1 MKEKYSPMMMQ
12 YLGIKEQN
20 KDSIVMFR
28 LGDFYEM
35 FFDDAIMVSKELE
48 LALTGKNAGA
58 KERVP
63 MCGVPFHS
71 ASGYIQRLVDNGHK
85 VAIVE
90 QLTDPG
96 KKGIVERGVV
106 QIVTPGTIFDE
117 SLTQNRNNYIACMMT
132 FDFVYTL
139 AFCDITTGE
148 FQVVN
153 IDKQDNI
160 LNNQLATME
169 IKEIVVESNCTYSF
183 HEGIMVS
190 RYDNETFNEKYQDI
204 FKNIKDLKQ
213 IKLSVERWDTKQKDF
228 SVQAVRF
235 GTGSGCVSEFGQNW
249 EFISYKEN
257 LQTVQKKNPS
267 YFVELTDY
275 LDENHTKYKAA
286 RYFKNN
292 NSYVL
297 YERSEKGKKHNYLCL
312 ENQMLTLEYP
322 KYMIENQKYISFPY
336 PSCKSLSDFKIEESW
351 EKNEDFYEKE
361 FWQLYSYEDLKAFY
375 QNFEKGTAECSDKT
389 QTILVKAM
397 EHDYDNKTSDASVL
411 LDFKNHNFIVKNPQ
425 GKKIFDKNDVWKA
438 YEKQYTS
445 AGKFGSKEFFY
456 NKSSVNI
463 LCVEKGKRTVC
474 IENQDVRDTLFEDLG
489 WNCVGTSMDM
499 KVSPKSNSKNIYLDV
514 TLHMEEDGKWDNH
527 AVLKLDKDGKFV
539 ECK

>member
-1 MKEKYSPMMMQ
+1 MRKEILLACACVLCLSAC
-12 YLGIKEQN
+12 GTGAN
-20 KDSIVMFR
+20 KQSKNPQ
-28 LGDFYEM
+28 
-35 FFDDAIMVSKELE
+35 KELE
-48 LALTGKNAGA
+48 VGAETTPKSVEATSSPMVQKIKNTSGKREN
-58 KERVP
+58 P
-63 MCGVPFHS
+63 
-71 ASGYIQRLVDNGHK
+71 
-85 VAIVE
+85 
-90 QLTDPG
+90 
-96 KKGIVERGVV
+96 
-106 QIVTPGTIFDE
+106 
-117 SLTQNRNNYIACMMT
+117 
-132 FDFVYTL
+132 
-139 AFCDITTGE
+139 
-148 FQVVN
+148 
-153 IDKQDNI
+153 
-160 LNNQLATME
+160 
-169 IKEIVVESNCTYSF
+169 
-183 HEGIMVS
+183 
-190 RYDNETFNEKYQDI
+190 
-204 FKNIKDLKQ
+204 KDLKQ

-257 LQTVQKKNPS
+257 LKTVQKKNPS

-322 KYMIENQKYISFPY
+322 KYMNENQKYISFPY

-351 EKNEDFYEKE
+351 EKNEDFYERE

-425 GKKIFDKNDVWKA
+425 GKKIFEKNDVWKA

-499 KVSPKSNSKNIYLDV
+499 KVSPKSNSKSIYLDV

>member
-1 MKEKYSPMMMQ
+1 MRKEILLACACVLWLSACGTGTKEQSKNPQKVLEVGAETTPKSVEATSSPMV
-12 YLGIKEQN
+12 KN
-20 KDSIVMFR
+20 TS
-28 LGDFYEM
+28 
-35 FFDDAIMVSKELE
+35 
-48 LALTGKNAGA
+48 GKREN
-58 KERVP
+58 P
-63 MCGVPFHS
+63 
-71 ASGYIQRLVDNGHK
+71 
-85 VAIVE
+85 
-90 QLTDPG
+90 
-96 KKGIVERGVV
+96 
-106 QIVTPGTIFDE
+106 
-117 SLTQNRNNYIACMMT
+117 
-132 FDFVYTL
+132 
-139 AFCDITTGE
+139 
-148 FQVVN
+148 
-153 IDKQDNI
+153 
-160 LNNQLATME
+160 
-169 IKEIVVESNCTYSF
+169 
-183 HEGIMVS
+183 
-190 RYDNETFNEKYQDI
+190 
-204 FKNIKDLKQ
+204 KDLKQ
-213 IKLSVERWDTKQKDF
+213 INLSVERWDTKQKDF

-249 EFISYKEN
+249 ELISYKEN
-257 LQTVQKKNPS
+257 LKTVQKKNPS

-322 KYMIENQKYISFPY
+322 KYMNENQKYISFPY

-361 FWQLYSYEDLKAFY
+361 FWQLYSYADLKVFY

-527 AVLKLDKDGKFV
+527 AVLKLDKEGKFV

>member
-1 MKEKYSPMMMQ
+1 MRKEILLACACVLWLSACGTGTKEQSKNPQKVLEVGAETTPKSVEATSSPMA
-12 YLGIKEQN
+12 KN
-20 KDSIVMFR
+20 TS
-28 LGDFYEM
+28 
-35 FFDDAIMVSKELE
+35 
-48 LALTGKNAGA
+48 GKREN
-58 KERVP
+58 P
-63 MCGVPFHS
+63 
-71 ASGYIQRLVDNGHK
+71 
-85 VAIVE
+85 
-90 QLTDPG
+90 
-96 KKGIVERGVV
+96 
-106 QIVTPGTIFDE
+106 
-117 SLTQNRNNYIACMMT
+117 
-132 FDFVYTL
+132 
-139 AFCDITTGE
+139 
-148 FQVVN
+148 
-153 IDKQDNI
+153 
-160 LNNQLATME
+160 
-169 IKEIVVESNCTYSF
+169 
-183 HEGIMVS
+183 
-190 RYDNETFNEKYQDI
+190 
-204 FKNIKDLKQ
+204 KDLKQ

-228 SVQAVRF
+228 SIQAVRF

-257 LQTVQKKNPS
+257 LKTVQKKNPS
-267 YFVELTDY
+267 YFVGLTDY
-275 LDENHTKYKAA
+275 LDENHKKYKAA
-286 RYFKNN
+286 HYFKNN

-297 YERSEKGKKHNYLCL
+297 YERSEKGKKHKYLCL

-322 KYMIENQKYISFPY
+322 KYMNENQKYISFPY

-463 LCVEKGKRTVC
+463 LCVEKEKRTVC
-474 IENQDVRDTLFEDLG
+474 IEDQDVRDTLFEDLG

-527 AVLKLDKDGKFV
+527 AVLKLDKEGKFV

>member
-1 MKEKYSPMMMQ
+1 MRKEILLACACVLWLSACGTGTKEQSKNPQKVLEVGAETTPKSVEATSSPMV
-12 YLGIKEQN
+12 KN
-20 KDSIVMFR
+20 TS
-28 LGDFYEM
+28 
-35 FFDDAIMVSKELE
+35 
-48 LALTGKNAGA
+48 GKREN
-58 KERVP
+58 P
-63 MCGVPFHS
+63 
-71 ASGYIQRLVDNGHK
+71 
-85 VAIVE
+85 
-90 QLTDPG
+90 
-96 KKGIVERGVV
+96 
-106 QIVTPGTIFDE
+106 
-117 SLTQNRNNYIACMMT
+117 
-132 FDFVYTL
+132 
-139 AFCDITTGE
+139 
-148 FQVVN
+148 
-153 IDKQDNI
+153 
-160 LNNQLATME
+160 
-169 IKEIVVESNCTYSF
+169 
-183 HEGIMVS
+183 
-190 RYDNETFNEKYQDI
+190 
-204 FKNIKDLKQ
+204 KDLKQ
-213 IKLSVERWDTKQKDF
+213 INLSVERWDTKQKDF
-228 SVQAVRF
+228 YVQAVRF

-257 LQTVQKKNPS
+257 LKTVQKKNPS

-322 KYMIENQKYISFPY
+322 KYMNENQKYISFPY

-361 FWQLYSYEDLKAFY
+361 FWQLYSYADLKVFY

-474 IENQDVRDTLFEDLG
+474 IENQDERDTLFEDLG

>member
-1 MKEKYSPMMMQ
+1 MRKEILLACACVLCLSACGTGTKEQSKNPQKAMEVGAETTPKSVEATSSPMVQ
-12 YLGIKEQN
+12 KIKN
-20 KDSIVMFR
+20 S
-28 LGDFYEM
+28 
-35 FFDDAIMVSKELE
+35 S
-48 LALTGKNAGA
+48 GKREN
-58 KERVP
+58 P
-63 MCGVPFHS
+63 
-71 ASGYIQRLVDNGHK
+71 
-85 VAIVE
+85 
-90 QLTDPG
+90 
-96 KKGIVERGVV
+96 
-106 QIVTPGTIFDE
+106 
-117 SLTQNRNNYIACMMT
+117 
-132 FDFVYTL
+132 
-139 AFCDITTGE
+139 
-148 FQVVN
+148 
-153 IDKQDNI
+153 
-160 LNNQLATME
+160 
-169 IKEIVVESNCTYSF
+169 
-183 HEGIMVS
+183 
-190 RYDNETFNEKYQDI
+190 
-204 FKNIKDLKQ
+204 KDLKQ

-257 LQTVQKKNPS
+257 LKTVQKKNPS

-297 YERSEKGKKHNYLCL
+297 YERSEKEKKHNYLCL

-322 KYMIENQKYISFPY
+322 KYMNENQKYISFPY

-361 FWQLYSYEDLKAFY
+361 FWQLYSYADLKVFY

>member
-1 MKEKYSPMMMQ
+1 MVQK
-12 YLGIKEQN
+12 IKN
-20 KDSIVMFR
+20 TS
-28 LGDFYEM
+28 
-35 FFDDAIMVSKELE
+35 
-48 LALTGKNAGA
+48 GKREN
-58 KERVP
+58 P
-63 MCGVPFHS
+63 
-71 ASGYIQRLVDNGHK
+71 
-85 VAIVE
+85 
-90 QLTDPG
+90 
-96 KKGIVERGVV
+96 
-106 QIVTPGTIFDE
+106 
-117 SLTQNRNNYIACMMT
+117 
-132 FDFVYTL
+132 
-139 AFCDITTGE
+139 
-148 FQVVN
+148 
-153 IDKQDNI
+153 
-160 LNNQLATME
+160 
-169 IKEIVVESNCTYSF
+169 
-183 HEGIMVS
+183 
-190 RYDNETFNEKYQDI
+190 
-204 FKNIKDLKQ
+204 KDLKQ

-228 SVQAVRF
+228 SIQAVRF

-257 LQTVQKKNPS
+257 LKTVQKKNPS
-267 YFVELTDY
+267 YFVGLTDY

-297 YERSEKGKKHNYLCL
+297 YERSEKGKKHKYLCL
-312 ENQMLTLEYP
+312 ENQVLTLEYP
-322 KYMIENQKYISFPY
+322 KYMNENQKYISFPY

-474 IENQDVRDTLFEDLG
+474 IENQDERDTLFEDLG

-527 AVLKLDKDGKFV
+527 AVLKLDKEGKFV

>member
-1 MKEKYSPMMMQ
+1 MRKEILLACACVLWLSACGTGTKEQSKNPQKVLEVGAETTPKSVEATSSPMA
-12 YLGIKEQN
+12 KN
-20 KDSIVMFR
+20 TS
-28 LGDFYEM
+28 
-35 FFDDAIMVSKELE
+35 
-48 LALTGKNAGA
+48 GKREN
-58 KERVP
+58 P
-63 MCGVPFHS
+63 
-71 ASGYIQRLVDNGHK
+71 
-85 VAIVE
+85 
-90 QLTDPG
+90 
-96 KKGIVERGVV
+96 
-106 QIVTPGTIFDE
+106 
-117 SLTQNRNNYIACMMT
+117 
-132 FDFVYTL
+132 
-139 AFCDITTGE
+139 
-148 FQVVN
+148 
-153 IDKQDNI
+153 
-160 LNNQLATME
+160 
-169 IKEIVVESNCTYSF
+169 
-183 HEGIMVS
+183 
-190 RYDNETFNEKYQDI
+190 
-204 FKNIKDLKQ
+204 KDLKQ
-213 IKLSVERWDTKQKDF
+213 IKLSVERWDTKKKDF
-228 SVQAVRF
+228 SIQAVRF

-257 LQTVQKKNPS
+257 LKTVQKKNPS

-322 KYMIENQKYISFPY
+322 KYMNENQKYISFPY

-527 AVLKLDKDGKFV
+527 AVLKLDKEGKFV

>member
-1 MKEKYSPMMMQ
+1 MRKGILLACACVLCLSACGTGTKEQSKNPQKALEVGVETTPKSVEATSSPMVQ
-12 YLGIKEQN
+12 KIKN
-20 KDSIVMFR
+20 TS
-28 LGDFYEM
+28 
-35 FFDDAIMVSKELE
+35 
-48 LALTGKNAGA
+48 GKREN
-58 KERVP
+58 P
-63 MCGVPFHS
+63 
-71 ASGYIQRLVDNGHK
+71 
-85 VAIVE
+85 
-90 QLTDPG
+90 
-96 KKGIVERGVV
+96 
-106 QIVTPGTIFDE
+106 
-117 SLTQNRNNYIACMMT
+117 
-132 FDFVYTL
+132 
-139 AFCDITTGE
+139 
-148 FQVVN
+148 
-153 IDKQDNI
+153 
-160 LNNQLATME
+160 
-169 IKEIVVESNCTYSF
+169 
-183 HEGIMVS
+183 
-190 RYDNETFNEKYQDI
+190 
-204 FKNIKDLKQ
+204 KDLKQ

-235 GTGSGCVSEFGQNW
+235 GAGSGCVSEFGQNW

>member
-1 MKEKYSPMMMQ
+1 M
-12 YLGIKEQN
+12 
-20 KDSIVMFR
+20 
-28 LGDFYEM
+28 
-35 FFDDAIMVSKELE
+35 
-48 LALTGKNAGA
+48 
-58 KERVP
+58 
-63 MCGVPFHS
+63 
-71 ASGYIQRLVDNGHK
+71 
-85 VAIVE
+85 
-90 QLTDPG
+90 
-96 KKGIVERGVV
+96 
-106 QIVTPGTIFDE
+106 
-117 SLTQNRNNYIACMMT
+117 
-132 FDFVYTL
+132 
-139 AFCDITTGE
+139 
-148 FQVVN
+148 
-153 IDKQDNI
+153 
-160 LNNQLATME
+160 
-169 IKEIVVESNCTYSF
+169 
-183 HEGIMVS
+183 
-190 RYDNETFNEKYQDI
+190 
-204 FKNIKDLKQ
+204 KQ
-213 IKLSVERWDTKQKDF
+213 IKLSVERWDTKKKDF

-257 LQTVQKKNPS
+257 LKTVQKKNPS
-267 YFVELTDY
+267 YFVGLIDY
-275 LDENHTKYKAA
+275 LDENHKKYKAA
-286 RYFKNN
+286 HYFKNN

-297 YERSEKGKKHNYLCL
+297 YERSEKGKKHKYLCL

-322 KYMIENQKYISFPY
+322 KYMNENQKYISFPY

-361 FWQLYSYEDLKAFY
+361 FWQLYSYADLKAFY

-527 AVLKLDKDGKFV
+527 AVLKLDKEGKFV

>member
-1 MKEKYSPMMMQ
+1 MRKGILLACACVLCLSACGTGTKEQSKNPQKALEVGVETTPKSVEATSSPMVQ
-12 YLGIKEQN
+12 KIKN
-20 KDSIVMFR
+20 TS
-28 LGDFYEM
+28 
-35 FFDDAIMVSKELE
+35 
-48 LALTGKNAGA
+48 GKREN
-58 KERVP
+58 P
-63 MCGVPFHS
+63 
-71 ASGYIQRLVDNGHK
+71 
-85 VAIVE
+85 
-90 QLTDPG
+90 
-96 KKGIVERGVV
+96 
-106 QIVTPGTIFDE
+106 
-117 SLTQNRNNYIACMMT
+117 
-132 FDFVYTL
+132 
-139 AFCDITTGE
+139 
-148 FQVVN
+148 
-153 IDKQDNI
+153 
-160 LNNQLATME
+160 
-169 IKEIVVESNCTYSF
+169 
-183 HEGIMVS
+183 
-190 RYDNETFNEKYQDI
+190 
-204 FKNIKDLKQ
+204 KDLKQ

-322 KYMIENQKYISFPY
+322 KYMNENQKYISFPY

>member
-1 MKEKYSPMMMQ
+1 MRKEILLACACVLWLSACGTGTKEQSKNPQKVLEVGAETTPKSVEATSSPMA
-12 YLGIKEQN
+12 KN
-20 KDSIVMFR
+20 TS
-28 LGDFYEM
+28 
-35 FFDDAIMVSKELE
+35 
-48 LALTGKNAGA
+48 GKREN
-58 KERVP
+58 P
-63 MCGVPFHS
+63 
-71 ASGYIQRLVDNGHK
+71 
-85 VAIVE
+85 
-90 QLTDPG
+90 
-96 KKGIVERGVV
+96 
-106 QIVTPGTIFDE
+106 
-117 SLTQNRNNYIACMMT
+117 
-132 FDFVYTL
+132 
-139 AFCDITTGE
+139 
-148 FQVVN
+148 
-153 IDKQDNI
+153 
-160 LNNQLATME
+160 
-169 IKEIVVESNCTYSF
+169 
-183 HEGIMVS
+183 
-190 RYDNETFNEKYQDI
+190 
-204 FKNIKDLKQ
+204 KDLKQ
-213 IKLSVERWDTKQKDF
+213 IKLSVERWDTKKKDF

-257 LQTVQKKNPS
+257 LKTVQKKNPS
-267 YFVELTDY
+267 YFVGLTDY
-275 LDENHTKYKAA
+275 LDENHKKYKAA
-286 RYFKNN
+286 HYFKNN

-297 YERSEKGKKHNYLCL
+297 YERSEKGKKHKYLCL

-322 KYMIENQKYISFPY
+322 KYMNENQKYISFPY

-351 EKNEDFYEKE
+351 EKNEDYYEKE
-361 FWQLYSYEDLKAFY
+361 FWQLYSCEDLKAFY

-397 EHDYDNKTSDASVL
+397 EHDYNNKTSDASVL
-411 LDFKNHNFIVKNPQ
+411 LDFKNHIFIVKNPQ

-474 IENQDVRDTLFEDLG
+474 IEDQDVRDTLFEDLG

-527 AVLKLDKDGKFV
+527 AVLKLDKEGKFV

>member
-1 MKEKYSPMMMQ
+1 MRKEILLACACVLWLSACGTGTKEQSKNPQKVLEVGAETTPKSVEATSSPMA
-12 YLGIKEQN
+12 KN
-20 KDSIVMFR
+20 TS
-28 LGDFYEM
+28 
-35 FFDDAIMVSKELE
+35 
-48 LALTGKNAGA
+48 GKREN
-58 KERVP
+58 P
-63 MCGVPFHS
+63 
-71 ASGYIQRLVDNGHK
+71 
-85 VAIVE
+85 
-90 QLTDPG
+90 
-96 KKGIVERGVV
+96 
-106 QIVTPGTIFDE
+106 
-117 SLTQNRNNYIACMMT
+117 
-132 FDFVYTL
+132 
-139 AFCDITTGE
+139 
-148 FQVVN
+148 
-153 IDKQDNI
+153 
-160 LNNQLATME
+160 
-169 IKEIVVESNCTYSF
+169 
-183 HEGIMVS
+183 
-190 RYDNETFNEKYQDI
+190 
-204 FKNIKDLKQ
+204 KDLKQ
-213 IKLSVERWDTKQKDF
+213 IKLSVERWDTKKKDF

-257 LQTVQKKNPS
+257 LKTVQKKNPS
-267 YFVELTDY
+267 YFVGLTDY
-275 LDENHTKYKAA
+275 LDENHKKYKAA
-286 RYFKNN
+286 HYFKNN

-297 YERSEKGKKHNYLCL
+297 YERSEKGKKHKYLCL

-322 KYMIENQKYISFPY
+322 KYMNENQKYISFPY

-361 FWQLYSYEDLKAFY
+361 FWQLYLYEDLKAFY
-375 QNFEKGTAECSDKT
+375 QDFEKGTAECSDKT

-411 LDFKNHNFIVKNPQ
+411 LDFKNHIFIVKNPQ

-527 AVLKLDKDGKFV
+527 AVLKLDKEGKFV

>member
-1 MKEKYSPMMMQ
+1 MRKEILLACACVLCLSACGTGTKEQSKNPQKALEVGVETTPKSVEATSSPMVQ
-12 YLGIKEQN
+12 KIKN
-20 KDSIVMFR
+20 TS
-28 LGDFYEM
+28 
-35 FFDDAIMVSKELE
+35 
-48 LALTGKNAGA
+48 GKREN
-58 KERVP
+58 P
-63 MCGVPFHS
+63 
-71 ASGYIQRLVDNGHK
+71 
-85 VAIVE
+85 
-90 QLTDPG
+90 
-96 KKGIVERGVV
+96 
-106 QIVTPGTIFDE
+106 
-117 SLTQNRNNYIACMMT
+117 
-132 FDFVYTL
+132 
-139 AFCDITTGE
+139 
-148 FQVVN
+148 
-153 IDKQDNI
+153 
-160 LNNQLATME
+160 
-169 IKEIVVESNCTYSF
+169 
-183 HEGIMVS
+183 
-190 RYDNETFNEKYQDI
+190 
-204 FKNIKDLKQ
+204 KDLKQ

-228 SVQAVRF
+228 SIQAVRF

-257 LQTVQKKNPS
+257 LKTVQKKNPS
-267 YFVELTDY
+267 YFVGLTDY
-275 LDENHTKYKAA
+275 LDENHKKYKAA
-286 RYFKNN
+286 HYFKNN

-297 YERSEKGKKHNYLCL
+297 YERSEKGKKHKYLCL

-322 KYMIENQKYISFPY
+322 KYMNENQKYISFPY

-361 FWQLYSYEDLKAFY
+361 FWQLYSYADLKVFY

>member
-1 MKEKYSPMMMQ
+1 MRKGILLACACVLCLSACGTGTKEQSKNPQKALEVGVETTPKSVEATSSPMVQ
-12 YLGIKEQN
+12 KIKN
-20 KDSIVMFR
+20 TS
-28 LGDFYEM
+28 
-35 FFDDAIMVSKELE
+35 
-48 LALTGKNAGA
+48 GKREN
-58 KERVP
+58 P
-63 MCGVPFHS
+63 
-71 ASGYIQRLVDNGHK
+71 
-85 VAIVE
+85 
-90 QLTDPG
+90 
-96 KKGIVERGVV
+96 
-106 QIVTPGTIFDE
+106 
-117 SLTQNRNNYIACMMT
+117 
-132 FDFVYTL
+132 
-139 AFCDITTGE
+139 
-148 FQVVN
+148 
-153 IDKQDNI
+153 
-160 LNNQLATME
+160 
-169 IKEIVVESNCTYSF
+169 
-183 HEGIMVS
+183 
-190 RYDNETFNEKYQDI
+190 
-204 FKNIKDLKQ
+204 KDLKQ

-397 EHDYDNKTSDASVL
+397 EHDYDNKTSDSSVL

>member
-1 MKEKYSPMMMQ
+1 MRKEILLACACVLWLSACGTGTKEQSKNPQKVLEVGAETTPKSVEATSSPMA
-12 YLGIKEQN
+12 KN
-20 KDSIVMFR
+20 TS
-28 LGDFYEM
+28 
-35 FFDDAIMVSKELE
+35 
-48 LALTGKNAGA
+48 GKREN
-58 KERVP
+58 P
-63 MCGVPFHS
+63 
-71 ASGYIQRLVDNGHK
+71 
-85 VAIVE
+85 
-90 QLTDPG
+90 
-96 KKGIVERGVV
+96 
-106 QIVTPGTIFDE
+106 
-117 SLTQNRNNYIACMMT
+117 
-132 FDFVYTL
+132 
-139 AFCDITTGE
+139 
-148 FQVVN
+148 
-153 IDKQDNI
+153 
-160 LNNQLATME
+160 
-169 IKEIVVESNCTYSF
+169 
-183 HEGIMVS
+183 
-190 RYDNETFNEKYQDI
+190 
-204 FKNIKDLKQ
+204 KDLKQ
-213 IKLSVERWDTKQKDF
+213 IKLSVERWDTKKKDF

-235 GTGSGCVSEFGQNW
+235 GTGSGRVSEFGQNW
-249 EFISYKEN
+249 EFIFYKEN
-257 LQTVQKKNPS
+257 LKTVQKKNPS
-267 YFVELTDY
+267 YFVGLTDY
-275 LDENHTKYKAA
+275 LDENHKKYKAA
-286 RYFKNN
+286 HYFKNN

-297 YERSEKGKKHNYLCL
+297 YERSEKGKKHKYLCL

-322 KYMIENQKYISFPY
+322 KYMNENQKYISFPY

-411 LDFKNHNFIVKNPQ
+411 LDFKNHNFVVKNPQ

-474 IENQDVRDTLFEDLG
+474 IEDQDVRDTLFEDLG

-527 AVLKLDKDGKFV
+527 AVLKLDKEGKFV

>member
-1 MKEKYSPMMMQ
+1 MRKEILLACACVLWLSACGTGTKEQSKNPQKVLEVGAETTPKSVEATSSPMVQ
-12 YLGIKEQN
+12 KIKN
-20 KDSIVMFR
+20 TS
-28 LGDFYEM
+28 
-35 FFDDAIMVSKELE
+35 
-48 LALTGKNAGA
+48 GKREN
-58 KERVP
+58 P
-63 MCGVPFHS
+63 
-71 ASGYIQRLVDNGHK
+71 
-85 VAIVE
+85 
-90 QLTDPG
+90 
-96 KKGIVERGVV
+96 
-106 QIVTPGTIFDE
+106 
-117 SLTQNRNNYIACMMT
+117 
-132 FDFVYTL
+132 
-139 AFCDITTGE
+139 
-148 FQVVN
+148 
-153 IDKQDNI
+153 
-160 LNNQLATME
+160 
-169 IKEIVVESNCTYSF
+169 
-183 HEGIMVS
+183 
-190 RYDNETFNEKYQDI
+190 
-204 FKNIKDLKQ
+204 KDLKQ

-235 GTGSGCVSEFGQNW
+235 GTGGGCVSEFGQNW

-257 LQTVQKKNPS
+257 LKTVQKKNPS

-297 YERSEKGKKHNYLCL
+297 YERSEKGKKHKYLCL

-322 KYMIENQKYISFPY
+322 KYMNENQKYISFPY

-361 FWQLYSYEDLKAFY
+361 FWQLYLYEDLKAFY
-375 QNFEKGTAECSDKT
+375 QDFEKGTAECSDKT

-411 LDFKNHNFIVKNPQ
+411 LDFKNHIFIVKNPQ

-474 IENQDVRDTLFEDLG
+474 IEDQDVRDTLFEDLG

>member
-1 MKEKYSPMMMQ
+1 MRKGILLACACVLCLSACGTGTKEQSKNPQKALEVGVETTPKSVEATSSPMVQ
-12 YLGIKEQN
+12 KIKN
-20 KDSIVMFR
+20 TS
-28 LGDFYEM
+28 
-35 FFDDAIMVSKELE
+35 
-48 LALTGKNAGA
+48 GKREN
-58 KERVP
+58 P
-63 MCGVPFHS
+63 
-71 ASGYIQRLVDNGHK
+71 
-85 VAIVE
+85 
-90 QLTDPG
+90 
-96 KKGIVERGVV
+96 
-106 QIVTPGTIFDE
+106 
-117 SLTQNRNNYIACMMT
+117 
-132 FDFVYTL
+132 
-139 AFCDITTGE
+139 
-148 FQVVN
+148 
-153 IDKQDNI
+153 
-160 LNNQLATME
+160 
-169 IKEIVVESNCTYSF
+169 
-183 HEGIMVS
+183 
-190 RYDNETFNEKYQDI
+190 
-204 FKNIKDLKQ
+204 KDLKQ

-336 PSCKSLSDFKIEESW
+336 PSCESLSDFKIEESW

>member
-1 MKEKYSPMMMQ
+1 MRKGILLACACVLCLSACGTGTKEQSKNPQKALEVGVETTPKSVEATSSPMVQ
-12 YLGIKEQN
+12 KIKN
-20 KDSIVMFR
+20 TS
-28 LGDFYEM
+28 
-35 FFDDAIMVSKELE
+35 
-48 LALTGKNAGA
+48 GKREN
-58 KERVP
+58 P
-63 MCGVPFHS
+63 
-71 ASGYIQRLVDNGHK
+71 
-85 VAIVE
+85 
-90 QLTDPG
+90 
-96 KKGIVERGVV
+96 
-106 QIVTPGTIFDE
+106 
-117 SLTQNRNNYIACMMT
+117 
-132 FDFVYTL
+132 
-139 AFCDITTGE
+139 
-148 FQVVN
+148 
-153 IDKQDNI
+153 
-160 LNNQLATME
+160 
-169 IKEIVVESNCTYSF
+169 
-183 HEGIMVS
+183 
-190 RYDNETFNEKYQDI
+190 
-204 FKNIKDLKQ
+204 KDLKQ

-397 EHDYDNKTSDASVL
+397 EHDYVNKTSDASVL

>member
-1 MKEKYSPMMMQ
+1 MRKEILLACACVLWLSACGTGTKEQSKNPQKVLEVGAETTPKSVEATSSPMV
-12 YLGIKEQN
+12 KN
-20 KDSIVMFR
+20 TS
-28 LGDFYEM
+28 
-35 FFDDAIMVSKELE
+35 
-48 LALTGKNAGA
+48 GKREN
-58 KERVP
+58 P
-63 MCGVPFHS
+63 
-71 ASGYIQRLVDNGHK
+71 
-85 VAIVE
+85 
-90 QLTDPG
+90 
-96 KKGIVERGVV
+96 
-106 QIVTPGTIFDE
+106 
-117 SLTQNRNNYIACMMT
+117 
-132 FDFVYTL
+132 
-139 AFCDITTGE
+139 
-148 FQVVN
+148 
-153 IDKQDNI
+153 
-160 LNNQLATME
+160 
-169 IKEIVVESNCTYSF
+169 
-183 HEGIMVS
+183 
-190 RYDNETFNEKYQDI
+190 
-204 FKNIKDLKQ
+204 KDLKQ
-213 IKLSVERWDTKQKDF
+213 INLSVERWDTKQKDF

-249 EFISYKEN
+249 ELISYKEN
-257 LQTVQKKNPS
+257 LKTVQKKNPS

-322 KYMIENQKYISFPY
+322 KYMNENQKYISFPY

-361 FWQLYSYEDLKAFY
+361 FWQLYSYADLKVFY

-474 IENQDVRDTLFEDLG
+474 IENQDERDTLFEDLG

>member
-1 MKEKYSPMMMQ
+1 MRKGILLACACVLCLSACGTGTKEQSKNPQKALEVGVETTPKSVEATSSPMVQ
-12 YLGIKEQN
+12 KIKN
-20 KDSIVMFR
+20 TS
-28 LGDFYEM
+28 
-35 FFDDAIMVSKELE
+35 
-48 LALTGKNAGA
+48 GKREN
-58 KERVP
+58 P
-63 MCGVPFHS
+63 
-71 ASGYIQRLVDNGHK
+71 
-85 VAIVE
+85 
-90 QLTDPG
+90 
-96 KKGIVERGVV
+96 
-106 QIVTPGTIFDE
+106 
-117 SLTQNRNNYIACMMT
+117 
-132 FDFVYTL
+132 
-139 AFCDITTGE
+139 
-148 FQVVN
+148 
-153 IDKQDNI
+153 
-160 LNNQLATME
+160 
-169 IKEIVVESNCTYSF
+169 
-183 HEGIMVS
+183 
-190 RYDNETFNEKYQDI
+190 
-204 FKNIKDLKQ
+204 KDLKQ

-351 EKNEDFYEKE
+351 EKNEGFYEKE

>member
-1 MKEKYSPMMMQ
+1 MRKEILLACACVLCLSACGTGTKEQSKNPQKMLEVGAETTPKSVEATSSPMVQ
-12 YLGIKEQN
+12 KIKN
-20 KDSIVMFR
+20 TS
-28 LGDFYEM
+28 
-35 FFDDAIMVSKELE
+35 
-48 LALTGKNAGA
+48 GKREN
-58 KERVP
+58 P
-63 MCGVPFHS
+63 
-71 ASGYIQRLVDNGHK
+71 
-85 VAIVE
+85 
-90 QLTDPG
+90 
-96 KKGIVERGVV
+96 
-106 QIVTPGTIFDE
+106 
-117 SLTQNRNNYIACMMT
+117 
-132 FDFVYTL
+132 
-139 AFCDITTGE
+139 
-148 FQVVN
+148 
-153 IDKQDNI
+153 
-160 LNNQLATME
+160 
-169 IKEIVVESNCTYSF
+169 
-183 HEGIMVS
+183 
-190 RYDNETFNEKYQDI
+190 
-204 FKNIKDLKQ
+204 KDLKQ

-228 SVQAVRF
+228 SIQAVRF

-257 LQTVQKKNPS
+257 LKTVQKKNPS
-267 YFVELTDY
+267 YFVGLTDY
-275 LDENHTKYKAA
+275 LDENHKKYKAA
-286 RYFKNN
+286 HYFKNN

-297 YERSEKGKKHNYLCL
+297 YERSEKGKKHKYLCL

-322 KYMIENQKYISFPY
+322 KYMNENQKYISFPY

-361 FWQLYSYEDLKAFY
+361 FWQLYSYADLKVFY

>member
-1 MKEKYSPMMMQ
+1 MRKEILLACACVLCLSACGTGTKEQSKNPQKALEVGVETTPKSVEATSSPMVQ
-12 YLGIKEQN
+12 KIKN
-20 KDSIVMFR
+20 TS
-28 LGDFYEM
+28 
-35 FFDDAIMVSKELE
+35 
-48 LALTGKNAGA
+48 GKREN
-58 KERVP
+58 P
-63 MCGVPFHS
+63 
-71 ASGYIQRLVDNGHK
+71 
-85 VAIVE
+85 
-90 QLTDPG
+90 
-96 KKGIVERGVV
+96 
-106 QIVTPGTIFDE
+106 
-117 SLTQNRNNYIACMMT
+117 
-132 FDFVYTL
+132 
-139 AFCDITTGE
+139 
-148 FQVVN
+148 
-153 IDKQDNI
+153 
-160 LNNQLATME
+160 
-169 IKEIVVESNCTYSF
+169 
-183 HEGIMVS
+183 
-190 RYDNETFNEKYQDI
+190 
-204 FKNIKDLKQ
+204 KDLKQ

-257 LQTVQKKNPS
+257 LKTVQKKNPS

-322 KYMIENQKYISFPY
+322 KYMNENQKYISFPY

>member
-1 MKEKYSPMMMQ
+1 MRKEILLACACVLCLSACGTGTKEQSKNPQKALEVGVETTPKSVEATSSPMVQ
-12 YLGIKEQN
+12 KIKN
-20 KDSIVMFR
+20 TS
-28 LGDFYEM
+28 
-35 FFDDAIMVSKELE
+35 
-48 LALTGKNAGA
+48 GKREN
-58 KERVP
+58 P
-63 MCGVPFHS
+63 
-71 ASGYIQRLVDNGHK
+71 
-85 VAIVE
+85 
-90 QLTDPG
+90 
-96 KKGIVERGVV
+96 
-106 QIVTPGTIFDE
+106 
-117 SLTQNRNNYIACMMT
+117 
-132 FDFVYTL
+132 
-139 AFCDITTGE
+139 
-148 FQVVN
+148 
-153 IDKQDNI
+153 
-160 LNNQLATME
+160 
-169 IKEIVVESNCTYSF
+169 
-183 HEGIMVS
+183 
-190 RYDNETFNEKYQDI
+190 
-204 FKNIKDLKQ
+204 KDLKQ

-228 SVQAVRF
+228 SIQAVRF

-257 LQTVQKKNPS
+257 LKTVQKKNPS
-267 YFVELTDY
+267 YFVGLTDY
-275 LDENHTKYKAA
+275 LDENHKKYKAA
-286 RYFKNN
+286 HYFKNN

-297 YERSEKGKKHNYLCL
+297 YERSEKGKKHKYLCL

-322 KYMIENQKYISFPY
+322 KYMNENQKYISFPY
-336 PSCKSLSDFKIEESW
+336 PSCKGLSDFKIEESW

-527 AVLKLDKDGKFV
+527 AVLKLDKEGKFV

>member
-1 MKEKYSPMMMQ
+1 MRKGILLACACVLCLSACGTGTKEQSKNPQKALEVGVETTPKSVEATSSPMVQ
-12 YLGIKEQN
+12 KIKN
-20 KDSIVMFR
+20 TS
-28 LGDFYEM
+28 
-35 FFDDAIMVSKELE
+35 
-48 LALTGKNAGA
+48 GKREN
-58 KERVP
+58 P
-63 MCGVPFHS
+63 
-71 ASGYIQRLVDNGHK
+71 
-85 VAIVE
+85 
-90 QLTDPG
+90 
-96 KKGIVERGVV
+96 
-106 QIVTPGTIFDE
+106 
-117 SLTQNRNNYIACMMT
+117 
-132 FDFVYTL
+132 
-139 AFCDITTGE
+139 
-148 FQVVN
+148 
-153 IDKQDNI
+153 
-160 LNNQLATME
+160 
-169 IKEIVVESNCTYSF
+169 
-183 HEGIMVS
+183 
-190 RYDNETFNEKYQDI
+190 
-204 FKNIKDLKQ
+204 KDLKQ

-425 GKKIFDKNDVWKA
+425 GKKIFDKKDVWKA

>member
-1 MKEKYSPMMMQ
+1 MRKEILLACACVLCLSACGTGTKEQSKNPQKALEVGAETTPKSVEATSSPMVEK
-12 YLGIKEQN
+12 IKN
-20 KDSIVMFR
+20 TS
-28 LGDFYEM
+28 
-35 FFDDAIMVSKELE
+35 
-48 LALTGKNAGA
+48 GKREN
-58 KERVP
+58 P
-63 MCGVPFHS
+63 
-71 ASGYIQRLVDNGHK
+71 
-85 VAIVE
+85 
-90 QLTDPG
+90 
-96 KKGIVERGVV
+96 
-106 QIVTPGTIFDE
+106 
-117 SLTQNRNNYIACMMT
+117 
-132 FDFVYTL
+132 
-139 AFCDITTGE
+139 
-148 FQVVN
+148 
-153 IDKQDNI
+153 
-160 LNNQLATME
+160 
-169 IKEIVVESNCTYSF
+169 
-183 HEGIMVS
+183 
-190 RYDNETFNEKYQDI
+190 
-204 FKNIKDLKQ
+204 KDLKQ

-235 GTGSGCVSEFGQNW
+235 GTGGGCVSEFGQNW

-257 LQTVQKKNPS
+257 LKTVQKKNPS

-297 YERSEKGKKHNYLCL
+297 YERSEKGKKHKYLCL

-322 KYMIENQKYISFPY
+322 KYMNENQKYISFPY
-336 PSCKSLSDFKIEESW
+336 PSCKSLFDFKIEESW
-351 EKNEDFYEKE
+351 EKNEDYYEKE
-361 FWQLYSYEDLKAFY
+361 FWQLYSYDDLKAFY
-375 QNFEKGTAECSDKT
+375 QNFEKGTDECSDKT

-445 AGKFGSKEFFY
+445 AGKIGSKEFFY

>member
-1 MKEKYSPMMMQ
+1 MRKEILLACACVLCLSACGTGTKEQSKNPQKVLEVGAETTPKSVEATSSPMVQ
-12 YLGIKEQN
+12 KIKN
-20 KDSIVMFR
+20 TS
-28 LGDFYEM
+28 
-35 FFDDAIMVSKELE
+35 
-48 LALTGKNAGA
+48 GKREN
-58 KERVP
+58 P
-63 MCGVPFHS
+63 
-71 ASGYIQRLVDNGHK
+71 
-85 VAIVE
+85 
-90 QLTDPG
+90 
-96 KKGIVERGVV
+96 
-106 QIVTPGTIFDE
+106 
-117 SLTQNRNNYIACMMT
+117 
-132 FDFVYTL
+132 
-139 AFCDITTGE
+139 
-148 FQVVN
+148 
-153 IDKQDNI
+153 
-160 LNNQLATME
+160 
-169 IKEIVVESNCTYSF
+169 
-183 HEGIMVS
+183 
-190 RYDNETFNEKYQDI
+190 
-204 FKNIKDLKQ
+204 KDLKQ

-257 LQTVQKKNPS
+257 LKTVQKKNPS

-322 KYMIENQKYISFPY
+322 KYMNENQKYISFPY

>member
-1 MKEKYSPMMMQ
+1 MRKEILLACACVLCLSACGTGTKEQSKNPQKVLEVGAETTPKSVEATSSPMV
-12 YLGIKEQN
+12 KN
-20 KDSIVMFR
+20 TS
-28 LGDFYEM
+28 
-35 FFDDAIMVSKELE
+35 
-48 LALTGKNAGA
+48 GKREN
-58 KERVP
+58 P
-63 MCGVPFHS
+63 
-71 ASGYIQRLVDNGHK
+71 
-85 VAIVE
+85 
-90 QLTDPG
+90 
-96 KKGIVERGVV
+96 
-106 QIVTPGTIFDE
+106 
-117 SLTQNRNNYIACMMT
+117 
-132 FDFVYTL
+132 
-139 AFCDITTGE
+139 
-148 FQVVN
+148 
-153 IDKQDNI
+153 
-160 LNNQLATME
+160 
-169 IKEIVVESNCTYSF
+169 
-183 HEGIMVS
+183 
-190 RYDNETFNEKYQDI
+190 
-204 FKNIKDLKQ
+204 KDLKQ
-213 IKLSVERWDTKQKDF
+213 INLSVERWDTKQKDF

-257 LQTVQKKNPS
+257 LKTVQKKNPS
-267 YFVELTDY
+267 YFVGLTDY
-275 LDENHTKYKAA
+275 LDENHKKYKAA
-286 RYFKNN
+286 HYFKNN

-297 YERSEKGKKHNYLCL
+297 YERSEKGKKHKYLCL

-322 KYMIENQKYISFPY
+322 KYMNENQKYISFPY

-361 FWQLYSYEDLKAFY
+361 FWQLYLYEDLKAFY
-375 QNFEKGTAECSDKT
+375 QDFEKGTAECSDKT

>member
-1 MKEKYSPMMMQ
+1 MRKGILLACACVLCLSACGTGTKEQSKNPQKALEVGVETTPKSVEATSSPMVQ
-12 YLGIKEQN
+12 KIKN
-20 KDSIVMFR
+20 TS
-28 LGDFYEM
+28 
-35 FFDDAIMVSKELE
+35 
-48 LALTGKNAGA
+48 GKREN
-58 KERVP
+58 P
-63 MCGVPFHS
+63 
-71 ASGYIQRLVDNGHK
+71 
-85 VAIVE
+85 
-90 QLTDPG
+90 
-96 KKGIVERGVV
+96 
-106 QIVTPGTIFDE
+106 
-117 SLTQNRNNYIACMMT
+117 
-132 FDFVYTL
+132 
-139 AFCDITTGE
+139 
-148 FQVVN
+148 
-153 IDKQDNI
+153 
-160 LNNQLATME
+160 
-169 IKEIVVESNCTYSF
+169 
-183 HEGIMVS
+183 
-190 RYDNETFNEKYQDI
+190 
-204 FKNIKDLKQ
+204 KDLKQ

-499 KVSPKSNSKNIYLDV
+499 KVSSKSNSKNIYLDV

>member
-1 MKEKYSPMMMQ
+1 MRKEILLACACVLCLSACGTGTKEQSKNPQKALEVGVETTPKSVEATSSPMVQ
-12 YLGIKEQN
+12 KIKN
-20 KDSIVMFR
+20 TS
-28 LGDFYEM
+28 
-35 FFDDAIMVSKELE
+35 
-48 LALTGKNAGA
+48 GKREN
-58 KERVP
+58 P
-63 MCGVPFHS
+63 
-71 ASGYIQRLVDNGHK
+71 
-85 VAIVE
+85 
-90 QLTDPG
+90 
-96 KKGIVERGVV
+96 
-106 QIVTPGTIFDE
+106 
-117 SLTQNRNNYIACMMT
+117 
-132 FDFVYTL
+132 
-139 AFCDITTGE
+139 
-148 FQVVN
+148 
-153 IDKQDNI
+153 
-160 LNNQLATME
+160 
-169 IKEIVVESNCTYSF
+169 
-183 HEGIMVS
+183 
-190 RYDNETFNEKYQDI
+190 
-204 FKNIKDLKQ
+204 KDLKQ

-228 SVQAVRF
+228 SIQAVRF

-257 LQTVQKKNPS
+257 LKTVQKKNPS
-267 YFVELTDY
+267 YFVGLTDY
-275 LDENHTKYKAA
+275 LDENHKKYKAA
-286 RYFKNN
+286 HYFKNN

-297 YERSEKGKKHNYLCL
+297 YERSEKGKKHKYLCL

-322 KYMIENQKYISFPY
+322 KYMNENQKYISFPY

-474 IENQDVRDTLFEDLG
+474 IENQDERDTLFEDLG

-527 AVLKLDKDGKFV
+527 AVLKLDKEGKFV

>member
-1 MKEKYSPMMMQ
+1 MRKEILLACACVLCLSACGTGANNQSKNPQKALEVGVETTPKSVEATSSPMVQ
-12 YLGIKEQN
+12 KIKN
-20 KDSIVMFR
+20 TS
-28 LGDFYEM
+28 
-35 FFDDAIMVSKELE
+35 
-48 LALTGKNAGA
+48 GKREN
-58 KERVP
+58 P
-63 MCGVPFHS
+63 
-71 ASGYIQRLVDNGHK
+71 
-85 VAIVE
+85 
-90 QLTDPG
+90 
-96 KKGIVERGVV
+96 
-106 QIVTPGTIFDE
+106 
-117 SLTQNRNNYIACMMT
+117 
-132 FDFVYTL
+132 
-139 AFCDITTGE
+139 
-148 FQVVN
+148 
-153 IDKQDNI
+153 
-160 LNNQLATME
+160 
-169 IKEIVVESNCTYSF
+169 
-183 HEGIMVS
+183 
-190 RYDNETFNEKYQDI
+190 
-204 FKNIKDLKQ
+204 KDLKQ

-257 LQTVQKKNPS
+257 LKTVQKKNPS

-275 LDENHTKYKAA
+275 LDENHTKYKVA

-322 KYMIENQKYISFPY
+322 KYMNENQKYISFPY

>member
-1 MKEKYSPMMMQ
+1 MRKEILLACACVLCLSACGTGTKEQSKNPQKALEVGVETTPKSVEATSSPMVQ
-12 YLGIKEQN
+12 KIKN
-20 KDSIVMFR
+20 TS
-28 LGDFYEM
+28 
-35 FFDDAIMVSKELE
+35 
-48 LALTGKNAGA
+48 GKREN
-58 KERVP
+58 P
-63 MCGVPFHS
+63 
-71 ASGYIQRLVDNGHK
+71 
-85 VAIVE
+85 
-90 QLTDPG
+90 
-96 KKGIVERGVV
+96 
-106 QIVTPGTIFDE
+106 
-117 SLTQNRNNYIACMMT
+117 
-132 FDFVYTL
+132 
-139 AFCDITTGE
+139 
-148 FQVVN
+148 
-153 IDKQDNI
+153 
-160 LNNQLATME
+160 
-169 IKEIVVESNCTYSF
+169 
-183 HEGIMVS
+183 
-190 RYDNETFNEKYQDI
+190 
-204 FKNIKDLKQ
+204 KDLKQ

-228 SVQAVRF
+228 SIQAVRF

-257 LQTVQKKNPS
+257 LKTVQKKNPS
-267 YFVELTDY
+267 YFVGLTDY
-275 LDENHTKYKAA
+275 LDENHKKYKAA
-286 RYFKNN
+286 YYFKNN

-297 YERSEKGKKHNYLCL
+297 YERSEKGKKHKYLCL

-322 KYMIENQKYISFPY
+322 KYMNENQKYISFPY

-361 FWQLYSYEDLKAFY
+361 FWQLYSYADLKVFY

-527 AVLKLDKDGKFV
+527 AVLKLDKEGKFV

>member
-1 MKEKYSPMMMQ
+1 MRKEILLACACVLWLSACGTGTKEQSKNPQKVLEVGAETTPKSVEATSSPMT
-12 YLGIKEQN
+12 KN
-20 KDSIVMFR
+20 TS
-28 LGDFYEM
+28 
-35 FFDDAIMVSKELE
+35 
-48 LALTGKNAGA
+48 GKREN
-58 KERVP
+58 P
-63 MCGVPFHS
+63 
-71 ASGYIQRLVDNGHK
+71 
-85 VAIVE
+85 
-90 QLTDPG
+90 
-96 KKGIVERGVV
+96 
-106 QIVTPGTIFDE
+106 
-117 SLTQNRNNYIACMMT
+117 
-132 FDFVYTL
+132 
-139 AFCDITTGE
+139 
-148 FQVVN
+148 
-153 IDKQDNI
+153 
-160 LNNQLATME
+160 
-169 IKEIVVESNCTYSF
+169 
-183 HEGIMVS
+183 
-190 RYDNETFNEKYQDI
+190 
-204 FKNIKDLKQ
+204 KDLKQ
-213 IKLSVERWDTKQKDF
+213 IKLSVERWDTKKKDF

-257 LQTVQKKNPS
+257 LKTVQKKNPS
-267 YFVELTDY
+267 YFVGLTDY
-275 LDENHTKYKAA
+275 LDENHKKYKAA
-286 RYFKNN
+286 HYFKNN

-297 YERSEKGKKHNYLCL
+297 YERSEKGKKHKYLCL

-322 KYMIENQKYISFPY
+322 KYMNENQKYISFPY

-474 IENQDVRDTLFEDLG
+474 IEDQDVRDTLFEDLG

-527 AVLKLDKDGKFV
+527 AVLKLDKEGKFV

>member
-1 MKEKYSPMMMQ
+1 MRKGILLACACVLCLSACGTGTKEQSKNPQKALEVGVETTPKSVEATSSPMVQ
-12 YLGIKEQN
+12 KIKN
-20 KDSIVMFR
+20 TS
-28 LGDFYEM
+28 
-35 FFDDAIMVSKELE
+35 
-48 LALTGKNAGA
+48 GKREN
-58 KERVP
+58 P
-63 MCGVPFHS
+63 
-71 ASGYIQRLVDNGHK
+71 
-85 VAIVE
+85 
-90 QLTDPG
+90 
-96 KKGIVERGVV
+96 
-106 QIVTPGTIFDE
+106 
-117 SLTQNRNNYIACMMT
+117 
-132 FDFVYTL
+132 
-139 AFCDITTGE
+139 
-148 FQVVN
+148 
-153 IDKQDNI
+153 
-160 LNNQLATME
+160 
-169 IKEIVVESNCTYSF
+169 
-183 HEGIMVS
+183 
-190 RYDNETFNEKYQDI
+190 
-204 FKNIKDLKQ
+204 KDLKQ

-257 LQTVQKKNPS
+257 LKTVQKKNPS

-322 KYMIENQKYISFPY
+322 KYMNENQKYISFPY

-463 LCVEKGKRTVC
+463 LSVEKGKRTVC

>member
-1 MKEKYSPMMMQ
+1 MRKEILLACACVLWLSACGTGTKEQSKNPQKVLEVGAETTPKSVEATSSPMV
-12 YLGIKEQN
+12 KN
-20 KDSIVMFR
+20 TS
-28 LGDFYEM
+28 
-35 FFDDAIMVSKELE
+35 
-48 LALTGKNAGA
+48 GKREN
-58 KERVP
+58 P
-63 MCGVPFHS
+63 
-71 ASGYIQRLVDNGHK
+71 
-85 VAIVE
+85 
-90 QLTDPG
+90 
-96 KKGIVERGVV
+96 
-106 QIVTPGTIFDE
+106 
-117 SLTQNRNNYIACMMT
+117 
-132 FDFVYTL
+132 
-139 AFCDITTGE
+139 
-148 FQVVN
+148 
-153 IDKQDNI
+153 
-160 LNNQLATME
+160 
-169 IKEIVVESNCTYSF
+169 
-183 HEGIMVS
+183 
-190 RYDNETFNEKYQDI
+190 
-204 FKNIKDLKQ
+204 KDLKQ
-213 IKLSVERWDTKQKDF
+213 INLSVERWDTKQKDF

-257 LQTVQKKNPS
+257 LKTVQKKNPS

-322 KYMIENQKYISFPY
+322 KYMNENQKYISFPY

-361 FWQLYSYEDLKAFY
+361 FWQLYSYADLKVFY
-375 QNFEKGTAECSDKT
+375 QNFEKGTAKCSDKT

-474 IENQDVRDTLFEDLG
+474 IENQDERDTLFEDLG

>member
-1 MKEKYSPMMMQ
+1 MRKEILLACACVLCLSACGTGTKEQSKNPQKALEVGVETTPKSVEATSSPMVQ
-12 YLGIKEQN
+12 KIKN
-20 KDSIVMFR
+20 TS
-28 LGDFYEM
+28 
-35 FFDDAIMVSKELE
+35 
-48 LALTGKNAGA
+48 GKREN
-58 KERVP
+58 P
-63 MCGVPFHS
+63 
-71 ASGYIQRLVDNGHK
+71 
-85 VAIVE
+85 
-90 QLTDPG
+90 
-96 KKGIVERGVV
+96 
-106 QIVTPGTIFDE
+106 
-117 SLTQNRNNYIACMMT
+117 
-132 FDFVYTL
+132 
-139 AFCDITTGE
+139 
-148 FQVVN
+148 
-153 IDKQDNI
+153 
-160 LNNQLATME
+160 
-169 IKEIVVESNCTYSF
+169 
-183 HEGIMVS
+183 
-190 RYDNETFNEKYQDI
+190 
-204 FKNIKDLKQ
+204 KDLKQ

-397 EHDYDNKTSDASVL
+397 EHDYNNKTSDASVL
-411 LDFKNHNFIVKNPQ
+411 LDFKNHIFIVKNPQ

>member
-1 MKEKYSPMMMQ
+1 MRKEILLACACVLWLSACGTGTKEQSKNPQKVLEVGAETTPKSVEATSSPMV
-12 YLGIKEQN
+12 KN
-20 KDSIVMFR
+20 TS
-28 LGDFYEM
+28 
-35 FFDDAIMVSKELE
+35 
-48 LALTGKNAGA
+48 GKREN
-58 KERVP
+58 P
-63 MCGVPFHS
+63 
-71 ASGYIQRLVDNGHK
+71 
-85 VAIVE
+85 
-90 QLTDPG
+90 
-96 KKGIVERGVV
+96 
-106 QIVTPGTIFDE
+106 
-117 SLTQNRNNYIACMMT
+117 
-132 FDFVYTL
+132 
-139 AFCDITTGE
+139 
-148 FQVVN
+148 
-153 IDKQDNI
+153 
-160 LNNQLATME
+160 
-169 IKEIVVESNCTYSF
+169 
-183 HEGIMVS
+183 
-190 RYDNETFNEKYQDI
+190 
-204 FKNIKDLKQ
+204 KDLKQ
-213 IKLSVERWDTKQKDF
+213 INLSVERWDTKQKDF

-257 LQTVQKKNPS
+257 LKTVQKKNPS
-267 YFVELTDY
+267 YFVGLTDY
-275 LDENHTKYKAA
+275 LDENHKKYKAA
-286 RYFKNN
+286 HYFKNN

-322 KYMIENQKYISFPY
+322 KYMNENQKYISFPY

-375 QNFEKGTAECSDKT
+375 QDFEKGTAECSDKT
-389 QTILVKAM
+389 QTIFVKAM

-474 IENQDVRDTLFEDLG
+474 IEDQDVRDTLFEDLG

>member
-1 MKEKYSPMMMQ
+1 MRKGILLACACVLCLSACGTGTKEQSKNPQKALEVGVETTPKSVEATSSPMVQ
-12 YLGIKEQN
+12 KIKN
-20 KDSIVMFR
+20 TS
-28 LGDFYEM
+28 
-35 FFDDAIMVSKELE
+35 
-48 LALTGKNAGA
+48 GKREN
-58 KERVP
+58 P
-63 MCGVPFHS
+63 
-71 ASGYIQRLVDNGHK
+71 
-85 VAIVE
+85 
-90 QLTDPG
+90 
-96 KKGIVERGVV
+96 
-106 QIVTPGTIFDE
+106 
-117 SLTQNRNNYIACMMT
+117 
-132 FDFVYTL
+132 
-139 AFCDITTGE
+139 
-148 FQVVN
+148 
-153 IDKQDNI
+153 
-160 LNNQLATME
+160 
-169 IKEIVVESNCTYSF
+169 
-183 HEGIMVS
+183 
-190 RYDNETFNEKYQDI
+190 
-204 FKNIKDLKQ
+204 KDLKQ

-489 WNCVGTSMDM
+489 WNCVGTSMDI

>member
-1 MKEKYSPMMMQ
+1 MRKGILLACACVLCLSACGTGTKEQSKNPQKALEVGVETTPKSVEATSSPMVQ
-12 YLGIKEQN
+12 KIKN
-20 KDSIVMFR
+20 TS
-28 LGDFYEM
+28 
-35 FFDDAIMVSKELE
+35 
-48 LALTGKNAGA
+48 GKREN
-58 KERVP
+58 P
-63 MCGVPFHS
+63 
-71 ASGYIQRLVDNGHK
+71 
-85 VAIVE
+85 
-90 QLTDPG
+90 
-96 KKGIVERGVV
+96 
-106 QIVTPGTIFDE
+106 
-117 SLTQNRNNYIACMMT
+117 
-132 FDFVYTL
+132 
-139 AFCDITTGE
+139 
-148 FQVVN
+148 
-153 IDKQDNI
+153 
-160 LNNQLATME
+160 
-169 IKEIVVESNCTYSF
+169 
-183 HEGIMVS
+183 
-190 RYDNETFNEKYQDI
+190 
-204 FKNIKDLKQ
+204 KDLKQ

-257 LQTVQKKNPS
+257 LKTVQKKNPS

-322 KYMIENQKYISFPY
+322 KYMNENQKYISFPY

-527 AVLKLDKDGKFV
+527 AVLKLDKEGKFV